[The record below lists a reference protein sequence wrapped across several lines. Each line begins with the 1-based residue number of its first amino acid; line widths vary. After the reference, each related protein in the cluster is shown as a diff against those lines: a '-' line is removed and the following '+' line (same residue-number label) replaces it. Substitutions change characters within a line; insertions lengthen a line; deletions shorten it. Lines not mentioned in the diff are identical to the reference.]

1 MHERQNNAGTLEH
14 RKNGVVKKEVIVN
27 TIQRTAFV
35 ERIAINTEQIDEI
48 INYDLDNLYPNKIKS
63 IAQRSGTATSAIKIL
78 SSFISGM
85 GFQGMDTVINSNG
98 ETGFDLLRFV
108 TRELSTFNGFA
119 VQINY
124 NIFGQAVEFN
134 LIPFENVRKT
144 HEDKFLVSDDWEHRR
159 NFRSSSKNSRF
170 ITIEYTPFDVEKVE
184 SEIEQAG
191 SLDQY
196 TGQLFYWTG
205 SIRDIYPVCRFDP
218 VLDDAQFEAESKL
231 YKLSD
236 VQHGYSSSGF
246 HKYPANLEDTEQI
259 KDIKDKLS
267 QARGASNA
275 GNIISVGVTPGSD
288 MEKMKMFE
296 PFDRQNIDGLFT
308 NQNKEAR
315 QNIYAAYSQPPILNG
330 VATQGMFNEQ
340 SYRDAFVYY
349 NSETEI
355 ERMDVSKALTKIYAV
370 SVFGV
375 SEVKIQA
382 KKLIDREDNGEDIN

>member
-1 MHERQNNAGTLEH
+1 MED
-14 RKNGVVKKEVIVN
+14 I
-27 TIQRTAFV
+27 
-35 ERIAINTEQIDEI
+35 
-48 INYDLDNLYPNKIKS
+48 
-63 IAQRSGTATSAIKIL
+63 
-78 SSFISGM
+78 
-85 GFQGMDTVINSNG
+85 
-98 ETGFDLLRFV
+98 
-108 TRELSTFNGFA
+108 
-119 VQINY
+119 
-124 NIFGQAVEFN
+124 N
-134 LIPFENVRKT
+134 LIRRAIDDGIL
-144 HEDKFLVSDDWEHRR
+144 DKFVID
-159 NFRSSSKNSRF
+159 
-170 ITIEYTPFDVEKVE
+170 PF
-184 SEIEQAG
+184 G
-191 SLDQY
+191 
-196 TGQLFYWTG
+196 G
-205 SIRDIYPVCRFDP
+205 
-218 VLDDAQFEAESKL
+218 AQ
-231 YKLSD
+231 
-236 VQHGYSSSGF
+236 
-246 HKYPANLEDTEQI
+246 
-259 KDIKDKLS
+259 DIKDKLS

-355 ERMDVSKALTKIYAV
+355 ERMDVSKALTKIYDV